1 MRARYILGEILTG
14 LWRNVAMVIS
24 VVIVTAVSLTFVG
37 AGLLMQ
43 KQIMDMKDTLVEQS
57 QVTIFLCSPHSTAA
71 SCAGGAATD
80 AQIDSVQQALEGDVL
95 SPYIASYEE
104 RTQEEALA
112 IYQEQFAG
120 EGFVSNFTAEDM
132 PVSFHITLKNADE
145 SAAVVEFFQGREGVD
160 EVSDLLS
167 TFAPFIDVLNQ
178 STLFAL
184 GLAVLMLI
192 AALLLV
198 ATTIRMSVAG
208 RRREIAIMRLVGASN
223 LFIRLPFLLEG
234 AVAAIIGGV
243 IASGMLWMGLHYIV
257 QGWLVPTLGGQ
268 LITVGVADLLWAA
281 PVLTLLGAFLSIAS
295 SVVSLNRYLKV

>member
-24 VVIVTAVSLTFVG
+24 VVIVTAVSLSFVG

-43 KQIMDMKDTLVEQS
+43 KQIMDMKSTLVEQS
-57 QVTIFLCSPHSTAA
+57 QVTIYLCSPHSTAA
-71 SCAGGAATD
+71 SCAGGAASD
-80 AQIDSVQQALEGDVL
+80 AQIEEARTALEGDVL
-95 SPYIASYEE
+95 SPYVESYEE
-104 RTQEEALA
+104 RSQEEALE
-112 IYQEQFAG
+112 IYQDQFSG

-132 PVSFHITLKNADE
+132 PVSFHLTLKDAE
-145 SAAVVEFFQGREGVD
+145 QSGAVVEFFQGRDGVD
-160 EVSDLLS
+160 EVTDLLS
-167 TFAPFIDVLNQ
+167 AFAPFIDVLNQ

-192 AALLLV
+192 AAALLV

-223 LFIRLPFLLEG
+223 VFIRAPFLLEG

-243 IASGMLWMGLHYIV
+243 IASGMLWLGLHYIV
-257 QGWLVPTLGGQ
+257 EDWLTPTLGAE
-268 LITVGVADLLWAA
+268 LITITTGDLLWAA
-281 PVLTLLGAFLSIAS
+281 PILVVLGAVLAIGA

>member
-14 LWRNVAMVIS
+14 LWRNVSMVIS

-37 AGLLMQ
+37 TGALMQ
-43 KQIMDMKDTLVEQS
+43 KQIMDMKSTLVEQS

-80 AQIDSVQQALEGDVL
+80 AQIDSVREALEGDVL
-95 SPYIASYEE
+95 SPYIASYSE
-104 RTQEEALA
+104 RSQDEALT
-112 IYQEQFAG
+112 IYQDQFEG
-120 EGFVSNFTAEDM
+120 ESFVSNFTAADM
-132 PVSFHITLKNADE
+132 PVSFHITLENADD
-145 SAAVVEFFQGREGVD
+145 SAAVVEFFQGRDGVD
-160 EVSDLLS
+160 EVTDLLS

-243 IASGMLWMGLHYIV
+243 IASGMLWVGLHYIV
-257 QGWLVPTLGGQ
+257 QGWLAPTLGEQ
-268 LITVGVADLLWAA
+268 LITVGVTNLVWAA
-281 PVLTLLGAFLSIAS
+281 PLLIALGAALSIAS
-295 SVVSLNRYLKV
+295 SVISLKRYLKV

>member
-1 MRARYILGEILTG
+1 MRARYILGEIFTG
-14 LWRNVAMVIS
+14 LWRNIAMVIS
-24 VVIVTAVSLTFVG
+24 VIIVTAVSLTFVG
-37 AGLLMQ
+37 TGLVMQ
-43 KQIMDMKDTLVEQS
+43 KQIMDMKATLVEQS

-80 AQIDSVQQALEGDVL
+80 AQIESVREALEGDVL
-95 SPYIASYEE
+95 SPYIADYSE
-104 RTQEEALA
+104 RSQEEALG

-132 PVSFHITLKNADE
+132 PVSFHITLENADD
-145 SAAVVEFFQGREGVD
+145 SAAVVEFFQGRDGVD
-160 EVSDLLS
+160 EVTDLLS
-167 TFAPFIDVLNQ
+167 AFAPFIDILNQ

-184 GLAVLMLI
+184 GLAVLMLV

-198 ATTIRMSVAG
+198 ATTIRMSVAN

-234 AVAAIIGGV
+234 AVAAIIGGL
-243 IASGMLWMGLHYIV
+243 IASGMLWVGLHYIV
-257 QGWLVPTLGGQ
+257 QGWLAPTLGQQ
-268 LITVGVADLLWAA
+268 LITVGTHDLIWAA
-281 PVLTLLGAFLSIAS
+281 PILIALGAVLSIAS

>member
-14 LWRNVAMVIS
+14 LWRNIAMVIS

-37 AGLLMQ
+37 TGALMQ
-43 KQIMDMKDTLVEQS
+43 KQIMDMKSTLVEQS
-57 QVTIFLCSPHSTAA
+57 QVTIFLCSPHSTAS

-80 AQIDSVQQALEGDVL
+80 AQIDSVREALEGEVL
-95 SPYIASYEE
+95 SPYIASVEE
-104 RTQEEALA
+104 RDQEEALA

-120 EGFVSNFTAEDM
+120 ESFVSNFTAEDM
-132 PVSFHITLKNADE
+132 PVSFHITLADADD
-145 SAAVVEFFQGREGVD
+145 SAAVVEFFQGRDGVD
-160 EVSDLLS
+160 EVTDLLS
-167 TFAPFIDVLNQ
+167 AFAPFIDVLNQ

-192 AALLLV
+192 AAVLLV

-234 AVAAIIGGV
+234 AVAAIIGGL
-243 IASGMLWMGLHYIV
+243 IASGMLWLGLHYLV
-257 QGWLVPTLGGQ
+257 QGWLAPTLGEQ
-268 LITVGVADLLWAA
+268 LITVSTADLLWAA
-281 PVLTLLGAFLSIAS
+281 PLLVALGAALSIAS

>member
-24 VVIVTAVSLTFVG
+24 VVIVTAVSLSFVG

-43 KQIMDMKDTLVEQS
+43 KQIMDMKSTLVEQS
-57 QVTIFLCSPHSTAA
+57 QVTIYLCSPHSTAA
-71 SCAGGAATD
+71 SCAGGAASD
-80 AQIDSVQQALEGDVL
+80 AQIEEVRTALEGDVL
-95 SPYIASYEE
+95 SPYVESYEE
-104 RTQEEALA
+104 RSQEEALE
-112 IYQEQFAG
+112 IYQDQFSG

-132 PVSFHITLKNADE
+132 PVSFHLTLKDAEE
-145 SAAVVEFFQGREGVD
+145 SAAVVEFFQGRDGVD
-160 EVSDLLS
+160 EVTDLLS
-167 TFAPFIDVLNQ
+167 AFAPFIDVLNQ

-192 AALLLV
+192 AAALLV

-223 LFIRLPFLLEG
+223 VFIRAPFLLEG

-243 IASGMLWMGLHYIV
+243 IASGMLWLGLHYIV
-257 QGWLVPTLGGQ
+257 EDWLTPTLGAE
-268 LITVGVADLLWAA
+268 LITITTGDLLWAA
-281 PVLTLLGAFLSIAS
+281 PILVVLGAVLAIGA

>member
-1 MRARYILGEILTG
+1 MRARYIVGEIITG
-14 LWRNVAMVIS
+14 LWRNIAMVIS

-37 AGLLMQ
+37 TGLLMQ

-57 QVTIFLCSPHSTAA
+57 QVTIYLCSPHSTSA

-80 AQIDSVQQALEGDVL
+80 AQIASVQEALEGDVL
-95 SPYIASYEE
+95 SPYIASTDQ
-104 RTQEEALA
+104 RSQQEALA

-132 PVSFHITLKNADE
+132 PVSFHITLKNADD
-145 SAAVVEFFQGREGVD
+145 SAAVVEFFRGRDGVD
-160 EVSDLLS
+160 EVTDLLS
-167 TFAPFIDVLNQ
+167 AFAPFIDVLNQ

-198 ATTIRMSVAG
+198 ATTIRMSVAN

-257 QGWLVPTLGGQ
+257 QGWLAPTLGEQ
-268 LITVGVADLLWAA
+268 LITVGVADLVWAA
-281 PVLTLLGAFLSIAS
+281 PVLIALGAVLSIAS

>member
-1 MRARYILGEILTG
+1 MRMRYISGEILSG
-14 LWRNVAMVIS
+14 LWRNIAMVIS

-37 AGLLMQ
+37 TGLIMQ

-80 AQIDSVQQALEGDVL
+80 AQIDSVREALDGDVL
-95 SPYIASYEE
+95 SPYIASYDE
-104 RTQEEALA
+104 RSQDKALG

-132 PVSFHITLKNADE
+132 PVSFHITLQDADE
-145 SAAVVEFFQGREGVD
+145 SAAVVEFFQGRDGVD
-160 EVSDLLS
+160 EVTDLLS

-184 GLAVLMLI
+184 GLAILMLI

-198 ATTIRMSVAG
+198 ATTIRMSVAN

-243 IASGMLWMGLHYIV
+243 IASGMLWLGLDYIV
-257 QGWLVPTLGGQ
+257 QGWLAPTLGSD
-268 LITVGVADLLWAA
+268 LITVGVADLIWAA
-281 PVLTLLGAFLSIAS
+281 PVLVALGAILSIAS

>member
-14 LWRNVAMVIS
+14 LWRNIAMVIS

-37 AGLLMQ
+37 TGVLMQ
-43 KQIMDMKDTLVEQS
+43 KQIMDMKSTLVEQS
-57 QVTIFLCSPHSTAA
+57 QVTIFLCSPHSTAS

-80 AQIDSVQQALEGDVL
+80 AQIDSVREALEGEVL
-95 SPYIASYEE
+95 SPYIASVEE
-104 RTQEEALA
+104 RDQEEALA

-120 EGFVSNFTAEDM
+120 ESFVSNFTAEDM
-132 PVSFHITLKNADE
+132 PVSFHITLSDADD
-145 SAAVVEFFQGREGVD
+145 SAAVVEFFQGRDGVD
-160 EVSDLLS
+160 EVTDLLS

-184 GLAVLMLI
+184 GLAVLMLV
-192 AALLLV
+192 AAVLLV

-234 AVAAIIGGV
+234 AVAAIIGGL
-243 IASGMLWMGLHYIV
+243 IASGMLWLGLNHLV
-257 QGWLVPTLGGQ
+257 QGWLAPTLGEQ
-268 LITVGVADLLWAA
+268 LITVSTADLVWAA
-281 PVLTLLGAFLSIAS
+281 PLLVVLGAVLSIAS

>member
-37 AGLLMQ
+37 AAALMQ
-43 KQIMDMKDTLVEQS
+43 KQILDMKSTLVEEA
-57 QVTIFLCSPHSTAA
+57 QVTIYMCSPHSTAS

-80 AQIDSVQQALEGDVL
+80 AQIESVRTALEGEVL
-95 SPYIASYEE
+95 SQYVGSVEE
-104 RTQEEALA
+104 RDQEQALA

-120 EGFVSNFTAEDM
+120 EGFVSNFTAEDL
-132 PVSFHITLKNADE
+132 PVSFHITLTDAED
-145 SAAVVEFFQGREGVD
+145 SAAVVEFFQGRDGVD
-160 EVSDLLS
+160 EVTDLLS
-167 TFAPFIDVLNQ
+167 AFAPFIDVLNQ

-192 AALLLV
+192 AAALLV
-198 ATTIRMSVAG
+198 ATTIRMSVAN

-223 LFIRLPFLLEG
+223 VFIRAPFLLEG
-234 AVAAIIGGV
+234 AVAAILGGL
-243 IASGMLWMGLHYIV
+243 IASGMLWIGLQYIV
-257 QGWLVPTLGGQ
+257 EDWLTPTLGAQ
-268 LITVGVADLLWAA
+268 LISVTTADLVWAA
-281 PVLTLLGAFLSIAS
+281 PALIVVGAVLAIVS

>member
-37 AGLLMQ
+37 AAALMQ
-43 KQIMDMKDTLVEQS
+43 KQILDMKSTLVEEA
-57 QVTIFLCSPHSTAA
+57 QVTIYMCSPHSTAS

-80 AQIDSVQQALEGDVL
+80 AQIESVRTALEGEVL
-95 SPYIASYEE
+95 SQYVGSVEE
-104 RTQEEALA
+104 RDQEQALA

-132 PVSFHITLKNADE
+132 PVSFHITLTDAED
-145 SAAVVEFFQGREGVD
+145 SAAVVEFFQGRDGVD
-160 EVSDLLS
+160 EVTDLLS
-167 TFAPFIDVLNQ
+167 AFAPFIDVLNQ

-192 AALLLV
+192 AAALLV
-198 ATTIRMSVAG
+198 ATTIRMSVAN

-223 LFIRLPFLLEG
+223 VFIRAPFLLEG
-234 AVAAIIGGV
+234 AVAAILGGL
-243 IASGMLWMGLHYIV
+243 IASGMLWIGLQYIV
-257 QGWLVPTLGGQ
+257 EDWLTPTLGAQ
-268 LITVGVADLLWAA
+268 LISVTTADLIWAA
-281 PVLTLLGAFLSIAS
+281 PALIVVGAILAIVS

>member
-1 MRARYILGEILTG
+1 MRARYILGEIFTG
-14 LWRNVAMVIS
+14 LWRNIAMVIS

-37 AGLLMQ
+37 TGALMQ
-43 KQIMDMKDTLVEQS
+43 KQIMDMKSTLVEQS

-80 AQIDSVQQALEGDVL
+80 AQIDSVREALEGDVL
-95 SPYIASYEE
+95 SPYISSYSE
-104 RTQEEALA
+104 RSQDEALT

-120 EGFVSNFTAEDM
+120 ESFVSNFTADM
-132 PVSFHITLKNADE
+132 PVSFHLTLENADD
-145 SAAVVEFFQGREGVD
+145 SAAVVEFFQGRDGVD
-160 EVSDLLS
+160 EVTDLLGA
-167 TFAPFIDVLNQ
+167 FAPFIDVLNQ
-178 STLFAL
+178 STMFAL

-234 AVAAIIGGV
+234 AVAAIIGAV

-257 QGWLVPTLGGQ
+257 QGWLAPTLGEQ
-268 LITVGVADLLWAA
+268 LITVGPAELVWVAPLLI
-281 PVLTLLGAFLSIAS
+281 VLGATLSIAS

>member
-24 VVIVTAVSLTFVG
+24 VVIVTAVSLSFVG

-43 KQIMDMKDTLVEQS
+43 KQIMDMKSTLVEQS
-57 QVTIFLCSPHSTAA
+57 QVTIYLCSPHSTAA
-71 SCAGGAATD
+71 SCAGGAASD
-80 AQIDSVQQALEGDVL
+80 AQIEEVRTALEGDVL
-95 SPYIASYEE
+95 SPYVESYEE
-104 RTQEEALA
+104 RSQEEALK
-112 IYQEQFAG
+112 IYQDQFSG

-132 PVSFHITLKNADE
+132 PVSFHLTLKDAEE
-145 SAAVVEFFQGREGVD
+145 SAAVVEFFQGRDGVD
-160 EVSDLLS
+160 EVTDLLS
-167 TFAPFIDVLNQ
+167 AFAPFIDVLNQ

-192 AALLLV
+192 AAALLV

-223 LFIRLPFLLEG
+223 VFIRAPFLLEG

-243 IASGMLWMGLHYIV
+243 IASGMLWLGLHYIV
-257 QGWLVPTLGGQ
+257 EDWLTPTLGAE
-268 LITVGVADLLWAA
+268 LITITTGDLLWAA
-281 PVLTLLGAFLSIAS
+281 PILVVLGAVLAIGA

>member
-104 RTQEEALA
+104 RSQEEALA

-132 PVSFHITLKNADE
+132 PVSFHITLKNADDPLRWSSSSRAGKGSTRSPTC
-145 SAAVVEFFQGREGVD
+145 SAPSRR
-160 EVSDLLS
+160 SS
-167 TFAPFIDVLNQ
+167 TC
-178 STLFAL
+178 STSP
-184 GLAVLMLI
+184 
-192 AALLLV
+192 
-198 ATTIRMSVAG
+198 RCSPS
-208 RRREIAIMRLVGASN
+208 AS
-223 LFIRLPFLLEG
+223 PC
-234 AVAAIIGGV
+234 
-243 IASGMLWMGLHYIV
+243 
-257 QGWLVPTLGGQ
+257 
-268 LITVGVADLLWAA
+268 
-281 PVLTLLGAFLSIAS
+281 
-295 SVVSLNRYLKV
+295 

>member
-1 MRARYILGEILTG
+1 MRARYILGEIITG
-14 LWRNVAMVIS
+14 LWRNIAMVIS

-37 AGLLMQ
+37 TGVLMQ
-43 KQIMDMKDTLVEQS
+43 KQIMDMKSTLVEQS
-57 QVTIFLCSPHSTAA
+57 QVTIFLCSPHSEAA

-80 AQIDSVQQALEGDVL
+80 AQIDSVREGLEGDVL
-95 SPYIASYEE
+95 SPYVASYTE
-104 RTQEEALA
+104 RSQEEALA

-120 EGFVSNFTAEDM
+120 ESFVSNFSAEDM
-132 PVSFHITLKNADE
+132 PVSFHITLQNADD
-145 SAAVVEFFQGREGVD
+145 SAAVVEFFQGRDGVD
-160 EVSDLLS
+160 EVTDLLS
-167 TFAPFIDVLNQ
+167 AFAPFIDVLNQ

-198 ATTIRMSVAG
+198 ATTIRMSVAN

-234 AVAAIIGGV
+234 AVAAIIGGI
-243 IASGMLWMGLHYIV
+243 IASGMLWVGLRYIV
-257 QGWLVPTLGGQ
+257 QGWLAPTLGDQ
-268 LITVGVADLLWAA
+268 LITVGTADLVWAA
-281 PVLTLLGAFLSIAS
+281 PLLIVLGAVLSIAS

>member
-14 LWRNVAMVIS
+14 LWRNIAMVIS

-37 AGLLMQ
+37 TGALMQ
-43 KQIMDMKDTLVEQS
+43 KQIMDMKSTLVEQS

-80 AQIDSVQQALEGDVL
+80 AQVDSVHEALEGDVL
-95 SPYIASYEE
+95 SPYVASYTE
-104 RTQEEALA
+104 RSQDEALE
-112 IYQEQFAG
+112 IYQQQFSG
-120 EGFVSNFTAEDM
+120 ESFVSNFTAADM
-132 PVSFHITLKNADE
+132 PVSFHITLRNADD
-145 SAAVVEFFQGREGVD
+145 SAAVVGFFQGRDGVD
-160 EVSDLLS
+160 EVTDLLS
-167 TFAPFIDVLNQ
+167 AYAPFIDVLNQ
-178 STLFAL
+178 STMFAL

-243 IASGMLWMGLHYIV
+243 IASGMLWVGLHYIV
-257 QGWLVPTLGGQ
+257 QGWLAPTLGQQ
-268 LITVGVADLLWAA
+268 LITVGVADLVWAA
-281 PVLTLLGAFLSIAS
+281 PLLIALGAVLSIAS

>member
-1 MRARYILGEILTG
+1 MRARFILGEILTG

-37 AGLLMQ
+37 TGLLMQ
-43 KQIMDMKDTLVEQS
+43 KQILDMKETLVEQS
-57 QVTIFLCSPHSTAA
+57 QVTIYLCSEHSTAA

-80 AQIDSVQQALEGDVL
+80 AQIDSVRGALEGDVL
-95 SPYIASYEE
+95 SGYVDSYTE
-104 RTQEEALA
+104 RSQEEALA

-132 PVSFHITLKNADE
+132 PVSFHITLTDAED
-145 SAAVVEFFQGREGVD
+145 SAAVVEFFQGRDGVD
-160 EVSDLLS
+160 EVTDLLS
-167 TFAPFIDVLNQ
+167 AFAPFIDVLNQ

-192 AALLLV
+192 AAALLV
-198 ATTIRMSVAG
+198 ATTIRMSVAN

-223 LFIRLPFLLEG
+223 VFIRAPFLLEG
-234 AVAAIIGGV
+234 AVAAIIGGL
-243 IASGMLWMGLHYIV
+243 IASGMLWVGLQYLV
-257 QGWLVPTLGGQ
+257 EGWLTPTLGSQ
-268 LITVGVADLLWAA
+268 LVTITTADLWWSA
-281 PVLTLLGAFLSIAS
+281 PILIALGAVLAVGS

>member
-104 RTQEEALA
+104 RSQEEALA

-120 EGFVSNFTAEDM
+120 EGLVSNFTAEDM

-257 QGWLVPTLGGQ
+257 QGWLEPTLGGQ

-281 PVLTLLGAFLSIAS
+281 PVLILLGAFLSIAS

>member
-1 MRARYILGEILTG
+1 MRARFILGEIMTG
-14 LWRNVAMVIS
+14 LWRNIAMVIS

-37 AGLLMQ
+37 TGMLMQ
-43 KQIMDMKDTLVEQS
+43 KQIMDMKSTLVEQA
-57 QVTIFLCSPHSTAA
+57 QVTIYLCSPHSTTA

-80 AQIDSVQQALEGDVL
+80 AQIASVRDALEGEVLAPYISSYSERSQDQALE
-95 SPYIASYEE
+95 
-104 RTQEEALA
+104 

-132 PVSFHITLKNADE
+132 PVSFHITLDDADD
-145 SAAVVEFFQGREGVD
+145 SAAVVEFFQGRDGVD
-160 EVSDLLS
+160 EVTDLLS
-167 TFAPFIDVLNQ
+167 AFAPFIDVLNQ

-184 GLAVLMLI
+184 GLAGLMLV

-223 LFIRLPFLLEG
+223 VFIRAPFLLEG
-234 AVAAIIGGV
+234 AVAAIIGGL
-243 IASGMLWMGLHYIV
+243 IASGMLWVGLHYIV
-257 QGWLVPTLGGQ
+257 SGWLAPTLGEQ
-268 LITVGVADLLWAA
+268 LITIGPADLIWAA
-281 PVLTLLGAFLSIAS
+281 PILVGLGAVLSVAS

>member
-24 VVIVTAVSLTFVG
+24 VVIVTAVSLSFVG

-43 KQIMDMKDTLVEQS
+43 KQIMDMKSTLVEQS
-57 QVTIFLCSPHSTAA
+57 QVTIYLCSPHSTAA
-71 SCAGGAATD
+71 SCAGGAASD
-80 AQIDSVQQALEGDVL
+80 AQIEEVRTALEGDVL
-95 SPYIASYEE
+95 SPYVESYEE
-104 RTQEEALA
+104 RSQEEALE
-112 IYQEQFAG
+112 IYQDQFSG

-132 PVSFHITLKNADE
+132 PVSFHLTLKDAE
-145 SAAVVEFFQGREGVD
+145 QSGAVVEFFQGRDGVD
-160 EVSDLLS
+160 EVTDLLS
-167 TFAPFIDVLNQ
+167 AFAPFIDVLNQ

-192 AALLLV
+192 AAALLV

-223 LFIRLPFLLEG
+223 VFIRAPFLLEG

-243 IASGMLWMGLHYIV
+243 IASGMLWLGLHYIV
-257 QGWLVPTLGGQ
+257 EDWLTPTLGAE
-268 LITVGVADLLWAA
+268 LITITTGDLLWAA
-281 PVLTLLGAFLSIAS
+281 PILVVLGAVLAIGA

>member
-1 MRARYILGEILTG
+1 MRARYIVGEIVTG
-14 LWRNVAMVIS
+14 LWRNIAMVIS

-37 AGLLMQ
+37 TGLLMQ
-43 KQIMDMKDTLVEQS
+43 KQIMDMKATLVEQS
-57 QVTIFLCSPHSTAA
+57 QVTVFLCSPHSTTA

-80 AQIDSVQQALEGDVL
+80 AQIDSVRQALEGDVL
-95 SPYIASYEE
+95 SPYISSYTE
-104 RTQEEALA
+104 RTQDEALG

-132 PVSFHITLKNADE
+132 PVSFHITLGSADD
-145 SAAVVEFFQGREGVD
+145 SAAVVEFFQGRDGVD
-160 EVSDLLS
+160 EVTDLLS
-167 TFAPFIDVLNQ
+167 AFAPFIDVLNQ
-178 STLFAL
+178 STMFAL

-198 ATTIRMSVAG
+198 ATTIRMSVAN
-208 RRREIAIMRLVGASN
+208 RRREISIMRLVGASN

-243 IASGMLWMGLHYIV
+243 IAAGMLWAGLHYIV
-257 QGWLVPTLGGQ
+257 EGWLAPTLGGQ
-268 LITVGVADLLWAA
+268 LITVGAADLLWAA
-281 PVLTLLGAFLSIAS
+281 PLLIALGALLSISS

>member
-14 LWRNVAMVIS
+14 LWRNIAMVIS

-37 AGLLMQ
+37 AGALMQ
-43 KQIMDMKDTLVEQS
+43 KQIMDMKSTLVEQS

-80 AQIDSVQQALEGDVL
+80 AQVDSVHEALEGDVL
-95 SPYIASYEE
+95 SPYVASYTE
-104 RTQEEALA
+104 RSQDEALE
-112 IYQEQFAG
+112 IYQQQFSG
-120 EGFVSNFTAEDM
+120 ESFVSNFTAADM
-132 PVSFHITLKNADE
+132 PVSFHITLRNADD
-145 SAAVVEFFQGREGVD
+145 SAAVVEFFQGRDVVD
-160 EVSDLLS
+160 EVTDLLS
-167 TFAPFIDVLNQ
+167 AYAPFIDVLNQ
-178 STLFAL
+178 STMFAL

-243 IASGMLWMGLHYIV
+243 IASGMLWVGLHYIV
-257 QGWLVPTLGGQ
+257 QGWLAPTLGQQ
-268 LITVGVADLLWAA
+268 LITVGVADLVWAA
-281 PVLTLLGAFLSIAS
+281 PLLIALGAVLSIAS

>member
-1 MRARYILGEILTG
+1 MRMRYISGEILSG
-14 LWRNVAMVIS
+14 LWRNIAMVIS

-37 AGLLMQ
+37 TGLIMQ

-80 AQIDSVQQALEGDVL
+80 AQIDSVREALDGDVL
-95 SPYIASYEE
+95 SPYIASYDE
-104 RTQEEALA
+104 RSQDEALG

-132 PVSFHITLKNADE
+132 PVSFHITLQDADE
-145 SAAVVEFFQGREGVD
+145 SAAVVEFFQGRDGVD
-160 EVSDLLS
+160 EVTDLLS

-198 ATTIRMSVAG
+198 ATTIRMSVAN

-243 IASGMLWMGLHYIV
+243 IASGMLWLGLDYIV
-257 QGWLVPTLGGQ
+257 QGWLAPTLGSD
-268 LITVGVADLLWAA
+268 LITVGVADLIWAA
-281 PVLTLLGAFLSIAS
+281 PVLVALGAILSIAS

>member
-24 VVIVTAVSLTFVG
+24 VVIVTAVSLSSVG

-43 KQIMDMKDTLVEQS
+43 KQIMDMKSTLVEQS
-57 QVTIFLCSPHSTAA
+57 QVTIYLCSPHSTAA
-71 SCAGGAATD
+71 SCAGGAASD
-80 AQIDSVQQALEGDVL
+80 AQIEEVRTALEGDVL
-95 SPYIASYEE
+95 SPYVESYDE
-104 RTQEEALA
+104 RSQEEALT
-112 IYQEQFAG
+112 IYQDQFSG
-120 EGFVSNFTAEDM
+120 EGFVSNVTAEDM
-132 PVSFHITLKNADE
+132 PVSFHLTLKDAGE
-145 SAAVVEFFQGREGVD
+145 SAAVVEFFQGRDGVD
-160 EVSDLLS
+160 EVTDLLS
-167 TFAPFIDVLNQ
+167 AFAPFIDVLNQ

-192 AALLLV
+192 AAALLV

-223 LFIRLPFLLEG
+223 VFIRAPFLLEG

-243 IASGMLWMGLHYIV
+243 IASGMLWLGLHYV
-257 QGWLVPTLGGQ
+257 VEDWLTPTLGAD
-268 LITVGVADLLWAA
+268 LITITTGDLLWAA
-281 PVLTLLGAFLSIAS
+281 PILVVLGAVLAIGA

>member
-14 LWRNVAMVIS
+14 LWRNIAMVIS

-37 AGLLMQ
+37 TGVLMQ
-43 KQIMDMKDTLVEQS
+43 KQIMDMKSTLVEQS
-57 QVTIFLCSPHSTAA
+57 QVTIFLCSPHSTAS

-80 AQIDSVQQALEGDVL
+80 AQIDSAREALEGEVL
-95 SPYIASYEE
+95 SPYIASVEE
-104 RTQEEALA
+104 RDQEEALA

-120 EGFVSNFTAEDM
+120 ESFVSNFTAEDM
-132 PVSFHITLKNADE
+132 PVSFHITLSDADD
-145 SAAVVEFFQGREGVD
+145 SAAVVEFFQGRDGVD
-160 EVSDLLS
+160 EVTDLLS

-184 GLAVLMLI
+184 GLAVLMLV
-192 AALLLV
+192 AAVLLV

-234 AVAAIIGGV
+234 AVAAIIGGL
-243 IASGMLWMGLHYIV
+243 IASGMLWLGLHHLV
-257 QGWLVPTLGGQ
+257 QGWLAPTLGAQ
-268 LITVGVADLLWAA
+268 LITVSTADLVWAA
-281 PVLTLLGAFLSIAS
+281 PLLVVLGAVLSIAS